1 MKIEEF
7 RSAQRNPEEWTPF
20 MRTLEYRMTRRR
32 RHLRMAIAA
41 AAVLAFVLAGT
52 FWRFSRGPESRTLL
66 RANVPTRSA
75 PAFTPR
81 RGSAL
86 ATAHGIVVINPEDR
100 T

>member
-1 MKIEEF
+1 
-7 RSAQRNPEEWTPF
+7 
-20 MRTLEYRMTRRR
+20 
-32 RHLRMAIAA
+32 MAIAA

-52 FWRFSRGPESRTLL
+52 FWRFSQGPVSRTLL

-81 RGSAL
+81 QGLAL